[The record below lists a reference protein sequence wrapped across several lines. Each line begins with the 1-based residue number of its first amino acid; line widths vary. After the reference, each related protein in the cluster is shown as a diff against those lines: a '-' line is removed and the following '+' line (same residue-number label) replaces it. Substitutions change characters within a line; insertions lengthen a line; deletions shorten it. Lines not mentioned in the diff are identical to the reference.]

1 VTREPPVLA
10 GAALE
15 PQVHEIAPGV
25 SIQFADPR
33 LASLTWERD
42 AVHMPA
48 ALSPLAGDYALVLG
62 NSLNEQYPLRSG
74 GFPQRWHAAIWRGY
88 VYYAFERNATDEQWA
103 AIRARDAS
111 GDR

>member
-1 VTREPPVLA
+1 
-10 GAALE
+10 
-15 PQVHEIAPGV
+15 
-25 SIQFADPR
+25 
-33 LASLTWERD
+33 
-42 AVHMPA
+42 MPA